1 MTGLTTGQLATVV
14 KYFPSSL
21 SLLDLNAT
29 SNGLIPATS
38 LYDSGAY
45 VDVNVHQLY
54 QPAFDTFTTAYEFDG
69 EALVRSVNGLVWQQG
84 LRRFGFTVA
93 QGMLDIGNDG
103 VGDDAT
109 DKEATPQIPYRLPS
123 IQATIRVQDATAG
136 TLQQISIVHDLTN

>member
-1 MTGLTTGQLATVV
+1 MTGLTAAQLSNIV

-45 VDVNVHQLY
+45 VDPTHQLY

-69 EALVRSVNGLVWQQG
+69 EALVRSTNGLIWQQG
-84 LRRFGFTVA
+84 RRRFGFTVV
-93 QGMLDIGNDG
+93 QGALDVGNDG
-103 VGDDAT
+103 IGDDAS

-136 TLQQISIVHDLTN
+136 TLQQISVVHDLTN